1 MEKRILLI
9 LLAAA
14 SNLSAAAQAPVWLWA
29 TGLSGNG
36 SVSADL
42 IEASSTN
49 GSFVTG
55 RFDNTLALPS
65 GTLVNDGTLGN
76 RFIARIDSLGNVLWA
91 LQHDEPIVAMSA
103 TATGGVVCLIPYSG
117 SSVFNGLEHLGSATA
132 TSALI
137 VELDGDGAVLSET
150 NIIDLIEPAVP
161 ESDRKLALHIDAGLA
176 VLAQYTDSISIV
188 GQWVQTDGTVLARLS
203 LQGDLLWANRIG
215 KGSPQSGA
223 VHLDPSGSVLALL
236 SNGQAVLATDT
247 VFNDDYGT
255 LASYSAQGDYEWR
268 VQGLGYDV
276 VEPCIVGRRSDGG
289 AFVGVSQPSQAP
301 IGTGTELILKSISSL
316 GAEEWSSSSYGS
328 TQWGHAIRSI
338 EALPGNR
345 ALMAGYALGQLPMGE
360 LPMSQPNGPNGFA
373 GIVSNLGSWEWVVS
387 NTSGNVMGFRAV
399 HSSTSRVYVAG
410 GAISS
415 ATFGSTVIPMIGGN
429 SNGVVGC
436 LGDITLGLDERSVP
450 TQRHMWPNPAHDH
463 LLTSSQLGESIRIMD
478 AQGRIV
484 QQSLASAGTSRIDI
498 TELAPGLYTLLIGM
512 RSETFVK
519 E

>member
-36 SVSADL
+36 SVSTDL
-42 IEASSTN
+42 IEASSIS

-176 VLAQYTDSISIV
+176 VLAQYTDSVSIV

-276 VEPCIVGRRSDGG
+276 FEPSIIERKAEGG
-289 AFVGVSQPSQAP
+289 AFIGYSQPTAMD
-301 IGTGTELILKSISSL
+301 GAHLCLKSISSI
-316 GAEEWSSSSYGS
+316 GEEEWTSWSAGS
-328 TQWGHAIRSI
+328 TQWSHAIRSI

-345 ALMAGYALGQLPMGE
+345 ALMAGYTVSSLPMGE
-360 LPMSQPNGPNGFA
+360 LPMSLPNQPNGFV
-373 GIVSNLGSWEWVVS
+373 GIVSSSGAWEWFAS
-387 NTSGNVMGFRAV
+387 ETAGYIMGFRAV

-429 SNGVVGC
+429 FNGVVGC

-450 TQRHMWPNPAHDH
+450 TQRLMWPNPAHDH

-498 TELAPGLYTLLIGM
+498 SELAPGLYTLLIGM